1 MNLRPGAWC
10 RLCRSSLLWLA
21 LLAPPLAGA
30 APDTQQV
37 SDSQREAQERRKEL
51 QQRIR
56 TVQQEL
62 ELREGERKDAADAL
76 RQSEQALSDSNRRL
90 HELAEQARQQQAVLT
105 RLERDIAALQK
116 DLEQRRQIL
125 AGQLREQYANELSP
139 WSVWLSGGDPQD
151 NGRQL
156 AYLDYV
162 AQARAETV
170 RGLDAEISRLE
181 TLQAEQRA
189 GNERLVALNRDAEA
203 QRSQRAAQQRER
215 AAVLARLEDRIRAQR
230 VEASRLSRDDER
242 LGRLVDDLGKQ
253 LEAARRAAEV
263 RRQAELRRQEELRV
277 AREKA
282 EAERRARQAAAR
294 AAAQQVAAEKAAAE
308 RAAQRASE
316 RERALAA
323 RETATQG
330 GPVSTLRQVEGPRL
344 GASAAAPAPAL
355 AQAELPREE
364 PVETVDVRP
373 AEPPAPAPVEPTV
386 TQLPAQP
393 AQPVQRTERTAV
405 AAVAPGGQGQ
415 AGLSNGLRT
424 GLKAPLS
431 GQVLARFGTQ
441 KPDGGA
447 WRGQLIAAPEGT
459 AVRVIESGTVVYA
472 NWLRGFGNIII
483 VDHGRDYLSVYAH
496 NQSLLKQVGDAV
508 ARQEAIALAG
518 ATGGQVDS
526 GLYFEVRHRG
536 TPVDPARFIAR

>member
-1 MNLRPGAWC
+1 MNLRPGVLC
-10 RLCRSSLLWLA
+10 RLCLLWLA

-30 APDTQQV
+30 APDAQQV

-62 ELREGERKDAADAL
+62 ELRESERKEAADAL
-76 RQSEQALSDSNRRL
+76 RQSEQALSESTRRL
-90 HELAEQARQQQAVLT
+90 HELAAQERQQQAELA
-105 RLERDIAALQK
+105 RLESEVAAVQQYLA
-116 DLEQRRQIL
+116 QRREIL
-125 AGQLREQYANELSP
+125 AQQLHEQYVNELSP
-139 WSVWLSGGDPQD
+139 WSIWLSGGDPQD
-151 NGRQL
+151 NGRNL

-162 AQARAETV
+162 AQARAQTV
-170 RGLDAEISRLE
+170 RGLDAEVSRLE
-181 TLQAEQRA
+181 ALQAEQRA
-189 GNERLVALNRDAEA
+189 GSERLAALNQDAEA
-203 QRSQRAAQQRER
+203 QRRQREVQQRER

-242 LGRLVDDLGKQ
+242 LGQLVDDLGKQ

-263 RRQAELRRQEELRV
+263 RRQAELRRQEELRQ
-277 AREKA
+277 ARAKA
-282 EAERRARQAAAR
+282 EAERQARLAAAR
-294 AAAQQVAAEKAAAE
+294 AAAQQAAAEKAAAD
-308 RAAQRASE
+308 RAAAARAREQE
-316 RERALAA
+316 RERVLAA
-323 RETATQG
+323 RDATSQG
-330 GPVSTLRQVEGPRL
+330 GPVSSLRQVEGPRL
-344 GASAAAPAPAL
+344 SAPESTPAPTEL
-355 AQAELPREE
+355 ARQE
-364 PVETVDVRP
+364 PVETVDVSP
-373 AEPPAPAPVEPTV
+373 VEPPASAPVEVSVAQAPPTS
-386 TQLPAQP
+386 PAP
-393 AQPVQRTERTAV
+393 RVS
-405 AAVAPGGQGQ
+405 VAPGGQGQ

-424 GLKAPLS
+424 GLKAPLT
-431 GQVLARFGTQ
+431 GQVLARYGTQ

-459 AVRVIESGTVVYA
+459 PVRVIESGTVVYA

-483 VDHGRDYLSVYAH
+483 VDHGKDYLSVYAH

-536 TPVDPARFIAR
+536 TPVDPARFMAR